1 MAMGSGNTKAD
12 VLPALAAQ
20 DAWLA
25 GNGTWR
31 GMAPRSL
38 TVDYSE
44 GRDWFVAR
52 TNPRCEDR
60 ALATLGAAGFDAFL
74 PKGKREII
82 HHRTKAKIERTF
94 PLMVGYVFLAMPTL
108 LGARHWGRVRECHGV
123 QAVLGVNG
131 CPLALPGREVEALRL
146 AEAEDRIRFQ
156 RAHWMPSVGAQV
168 RIMGGPFTT
177 FAGEVVDAEVQS
189 TIVLLI
195 NLFNRLVHVTVPVDE
210 LEAV

>member
-20 DAWLA
+20 EAWLA

-31 GMAPRSL
+31 GMAPRAL
-38 TVDYSE
+38 AVDYSE

-131 CPLALPGREVEALRL
+131 CPMALPGREVEALRL
-146 AEAEDRIRFQ
+146 AEAQDRLRFQ
-156 RAHWMPSVGAQV
+156 RAQQVFGKGNQV
-168 RIMGGPFTT
+168 RITTGPFQS
-177 FAGEVVDAEVQS
+177 FMGEVVDAEVNGAV
-189 TIVLLI
+189 VLLI
-195 NLFNRLVHVTVPVDE
+195 NFLNGLVHVSVSVDD
-210 LEAV
+210 LDFA